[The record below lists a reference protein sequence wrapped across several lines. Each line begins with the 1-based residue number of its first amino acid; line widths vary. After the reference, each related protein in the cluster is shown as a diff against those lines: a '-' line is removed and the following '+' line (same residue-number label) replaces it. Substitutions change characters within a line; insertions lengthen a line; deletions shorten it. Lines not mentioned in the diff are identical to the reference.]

1 MDRYNGIWRCG
12 LIDVGSNTVRA
23 AVFEI
28 DGKNYRLLADE
39 KDFCSLIS
47 CVNEGV
53 LSDEGIGRLCRALIR
68 MSSFCREWGCER
80 IDCFA
85 TASLRAVRNF
95 DEVKAKTLHTG
106 ADMILLSGEEEALC
120 DYAGLQSSGVTTG
133 IGMDMGGGSGQ
144 LFRFEDG
151 RLQAHASFPIGVMAM
166 KRRFSADLQ
175 PGKEDHE
182 AIRQFVMSELESC
195 PGLRGGTSDV
205 LYVMGGSVRTAAL
218 MRDELLG
225 YGGDELTVSELK
237 TLFESLSTE
246 HGVCALQKVE
256 ADRLPTM
263 GSGLI
268 VLIAVCEYI
277 GAGRL
282 KVVKNG
288 VREGYLWK
296 NILKQL

>member
-1 MDRYNGIWRCG
+1 MEQCVRRCG
-12 LIDVGSNTVRA
+12 LIDVGSNTIRA

-28 DGKNYRLLADE
+28 NAGSYRLLADE
-39 KDFCSLIS
+39 KDFCSLIV
-47 CVNEGV
+47 CVDDGV
-53 LSDEGIGRLCRALIR
+53 LSDEGVERLCRALTR
-68 MSSFCREWGCER
+68 LGDFCRELNCER

-95 DEVKAKTLHTG
+95 EEVKAKTLHTG
-106 ADMILLSGEEEALC
+106 VDMILLSGEEEALC
-120 DYAGLQSSGVTTG
+120 DYAGLQSSGVMTG

-144 LFRFEDG
+144 LFRFENG
-151 RLQAHASFPIGVMAM
+151 KLQAHASFPIGVMAI
-166 KRRFSADLQ
+166 KRRFSADQL
-175 PGKEDHE
+175 PGREDRE
-182 AIRQFVMSELESC
+182 AIRSFVLSELSSC
-195 PGLRGGTSDV
+195 PGLKEGKSDI
-205 LYVMGGSVRTAAL
+205 LYTMGGSVRAAAL

-225 YGGDELTVSELK
+225 PGGDEVTVSEME

-246 HGVCALQKVE
+246 DGVVALKRVE

-268 VLIAVCEYI
+268 VLMTVCEYI

-296 NILKQL
+296 NILKQF